1 MNRLLESKWLMNF
14 ETGRISAYNMAPIFY
29 VYHVISCR
37 ECQKKVDKM
46 LRGTRVLIGEEAN
59 HYDDVIEY
67 LKRAAKHAGFTQV
80 ILPSVWE
87 AETFAQKVG
96 AEKAEQMWRFRDKGD
111 RDVCLVPEMT
121 GMIQELWN
129 DGWSKSMP
137 KPTKLFY
144 VGRCYRYDRPQK
156 GRYREFTQFG
166 IEILGGKAPEDR
178 EEALLL
184 LNRCLASIL
193 GGKGVEYAV
202 VDEVKRGIHYYVE
215 DGFEAEC
222 PILGAQKQIAG
233 GGRYAE
239 GIGWAVGVDRLLLA
253 QEMTL
258 ALG

>member
-1 MNRLLESKWLMNF
+1 
-14 ETGRISAYNMAPIFY
+14 
-29 VYHVISCR
+29 
-37 ECQKKVDKM
+37 M
-46 LRGTRVLIGEEAN
+46 LRGTRVLLGGEASQF
-59 HYDDVIEY
+59 DDIVDG
-67 LKRAAKHAGFTQV
+67 LKRAATHAGFTQV
-80 ILPSVWE
+80 ILPSIWE

-129 DGWSKSMP
+129 GGWKQSMP
-137 KPTKLFY
+137 KPAKLFY

-166 IEILGGKAPEDR
+166 VEILGGKAPEDR

-193 GGKGVEYAV
+193 GAKAVEYAV
-202 VDEVKRGIHYYVE
+202 IDQVTRGIHYYTE

-222 PILGAQKQIAG
+222 PILGAQKQVAG

-239 GIGWAVGVDRLLLA
+239 GIGWALGVDRLLLA
-253 QEMTL
+253 RQETE
-258 ALG
+258 AVS